1 MILVVKIQHVRTR
14 TSLHAVMAH
23 AGPHQSTGSVAPTNT
38 TATTRPRPRPSRE
51 IDHSRFPPVYLQVY
65 ERCRVQG
72 GGQGGRG
79 GRGGGGAPLCE
90 HGAAVP
96 PPLLSSSGLPRPLL
110 RRLWDHANRASP
122 GQLTQG
128 ELFVLLGLIGLAQVR
143 MLTGEGCSG

>member
-1 MILVVKIQHVRTR
+1 MRTR

-79 GRGGGGAPLCE
+79 GE
-90 HGAAVP
+90 EP
-96 PPLLSSSGLPRPLL
+96 PFVSTERLYPFLSSSGLPRPLL

>member
-1 MILVVKIQHVRTR
+1 MRTR

-79 GRGGGGAPLCE
+79 GRGGE
-90 HGAAVP
+90 EP
-96 PPLLSSSGLPRPLL
+96 PFVSTKRLYPLLSSSGLPRPLL